1 MEDLDLTILLA
12 SLGAALFIILL
23 LTLCLLIKYKKI
35 KASNFLE
42 KIHYFKQDSEDVE
55 NQILPNHPI
64 PATPPMRPR
73 IERQRIERISA
84 ANLLWNQNTATRP
97 SVDWD
102 QFHDVTFPQ
111 ISTRRFGRERDP
123 DKTIDLHRYTV
134 REAIFLVMDYLRLKQ
149 NDYKN
154 SCYNEKH
161 RYINIVTGRGLHS
174 KDGIPRIKLA
184 VNQYLEDKGYNFL
197 WVNAGGMVIVDLAST
212 TRAQI

>member
-12 SLGAALFIILL
+12 CLGAALFIILL

-35 KASNFLE
+35 KLCCQ
-42 KIHYFKQDSEDVE
+42 YFKQASEDVE

-64 PATPPMRPR
+64 PATPPVRPR
-73 IERQRIERISA
+73 IERPRIERISA

-111 ISTRRFGRERDP
+111 ITTRRFGRERDP

-134 REAIFLVMDYLRLKQ
+134 REAIFLVKDYLRLKQ

-154 SCYNEKH
+154 SCYNENH

-184 VNQYLEDKGYNFL
+184 VNQYLEDKGYNFQ

>member
-12 SLGAALFIILL
+12 CLGAALFIILL

-35 KASNFLE
+35 KLCCQ
-42 KIHYFKQDSEDVE
+42 YFKQASEDVE

-64 PATPPMRPR
+64 PATPPVRPR
-73 IERQRIERISA
+73 IERPRIERISA

-111 ISTRRFGRERDP
+111 ITTRRFGRERDP

-134 REAIFLVMDYLRLKQ
+134 REAIFLVKDYLRLKQ

-154 SCYNEKH
+154 SCYTENH

-184 VNQYLEDKGYNFL
+184 VNQYLEDKGYNFQ